1 VKYRAI
7 SENHLFSKVYSK
19 GKNAVTRTVAIYV
32 LQDKKARHL
41 MKENPNKTMINRIG
55 ITVSKKLGKA
65 VKRNRAK
72 RLLRAGYHAV
82 DKKLNIKK
90 GYLIVLVA
98 RASILSVKSD
108 VVARDIEK
116 ALFELGMIENEKDI

>member
-1 VKYRAI
+1 MKYRAI

-19 GKNAVTRTVAIYV
+19 GKNSVTRTVAIYV